1 MDIQYIYVW
10 RDRANKIPRKHTLAG
25 IARAKENAMD
35 DFPFSIFCALQ
46 WNFLVVAML
55 NFLFAVTTRPLPS
68 FSFDFELCIRRFKVS
83 QKKINCQLLF
93 ILLLTLHY
101 LLDLMSGGTTTVNI
115 FFWLVISS
123 PAFFPSCFHIR
134 FDSLCSSN
142 FYFILKWS
150 CYWSLFVLAKPNKL
164 ICCVEDEHCCIVS
177 ISHSYKC
184 FEYLKFF
191 NAFSICHILSLN
203 EYPCTNNNYETK
215 QHLPKLERIH
225 IRIFFSWFVCLLL
238 SSTSYLRFSDFFL
251 RFLAILPI
259 YFIGSTLRFC
269 HKVKSFQY
277 WTK

>member
-1 MDIQYIYVW
+1 M
-10 RDRANKIPRKHTLAG
+10 
-25 IARAKENAMD
+25 
-35 DFPFSIFCALQ
+35 
-46 WNFLVVAML
+46 
-55 NFLFAVTTRPLPS
+55 
-68 FSFDFELCIRRFKVS
+68 
-83 QKKINCQLLF
+83 
-93 ILLLTLHY
+93 
-101 LLDLMSGGTTTVNI
+101 
-115 FFWLVISS
+115 VISS

-177 ISHSYKC
+177 ISHSYRC

-225 IRIFFSWFVCLLL
+225 IRIFFKLICLFALVEHFIFAFLGLFSSFFGYSSHLFYWFHFALL
-238 SSTSYLRFSDFFL
+238 
-251 RFLAILPI
+251 P
-259 YFIGSTLRFC
+259 
-269 HKVKSFQY
+269 
-277 WTK
+277 